1 MLPGMEINAE
11 TVALGLMWYAAFLFS
26 TTFHEA
32 AHAWSA
38 LRLGDPTAYHGG
50 QVTLNP
56 MPHIQREPIG
66 TVLVPLLSYFIGGWM
81 MGWASAPY
89 DPYWADRH
97 PKRAALMALAG
108 PMSNLLIATVAGV
121 VLRLGFAEGPAR
133 QLLLILFTLNLL
145 LFVFNLLPVP
155 PLDGSALP
163 PLFLSDSAARSYL
176 EFIREPMWAM
186 VGLLVAW
193 RAINFVFPPIFA
205 LAKALVLGGL

>member
-1 MLPGMEINAE
+1 MLPGMEMNAE
-11 TVALGLMWYAAFLFS
+11 TVALGLMWFAAFLFS

-56 MPHIQREPIG
+56 LPHIQREPIG
-66 TVLVPLLSYFIGGWM
+66 MVVVPLLSFFIGGWM

-89 DPYWADRH
+89 DPYWADRY

-121 VLRLGFAEGPAR
+121 VLRLGFAQGPAL
-133 QLLLILFTLNLL
+133 QLLWILFTLNLL

-163 PLFLSDSAARSYL
+163 PLLLSDSAARSYL
-176 EFIREPMWAM
+176 EFIREPMWTM

-193 RAINFVFPPIFA
+193 RAIGFVFPPIFA
-205 LAKALVLGGL
+205 VAEALVLGGL